1 VAVSPCNGDG
11 ANREDVGDGDVAN
24 DGDSSAASLS
34 GSVGGGGG
42 DVGDDGDV
50 ANDGDSSTASLSCS
64 VGGAGGDVINDGD
77 SSAASLSCSV
87 GGDGDDGDV
96 ANDGDSST
104 FSLSSSV
111 GGAGGDVDGD
121 DGDSSTSS
129 VGGAGGDRGD
139 WATSPPGDG
148 RVRSG
153 RRAMKSR
160 VSSQSSPSSLTPQS
174 AVLLGNCCWP
184 PAVVV
189 STGAVSSRCPSV
201 LSILAVKGLPRE
213 ASFLRVYLFISI
225 DLFIS

>member
-42 DVGDDGDV
+42 DV
-50 ANDGDSSTASLSCS
+50 
-64 VGGAGGDVINDGD
+64 
-77 SSAASLSCSV
+77 
-87 GGDGDDGDV
+87 GDDGDV